1 MFRGVRRPAI
11 AAAWLAVL
19 AGLAVLLVFAD
30 PVGILF
36 YASYAGIGGFLV
48 MRRPHLAVGW
58 LLVLEG
64 VGLGLGTVRVQAD
77 PATLV
82 AGTLTPIEAFTAWA
96 DGTAWSISF
105 VAAMGVALVFPEADV
120 LDTVATTLRP
130 ASASVWIRRRGRP
143 SPIGS

>member
-1 MFRGVRRPAI
+1 MRRGVRRPAI

-64 VGLGLGTVRVQAD
+64 V
-77 PATLV
+77 
-82 AGTLTPIEAFTAWA
+82 AWA
-96 DGTAWSISF
+96 S
-105 VAAMGVALVFPEADV
+105 ALSACRP
-120 LDTVATTLRP
+120 TRQPSRP
-130 ASASVWIRRRGRP
+130 AP
-143 SPIGS
+143 